1 MIENEKNN
9 FRTLVDK
16 EEERKIEVNGRK
28 KKHD

>member
-1 MIENEKNN
+1 MRKNN